1 MLLALNAVTAFSVA
15 PLMNNDVKLG
25 VNALLL
31 LFAPEPNTA
40 LTCASVTP
48 FEPTNAGDPHCITTE
63 RNTGAPASSM
73 LASAVAILFVDG

>member
-31 LFAPEPNTA
+31 LFAPEQNTA
-40 LTCASVTP
+40 MTGASVTP
-48 FEPTNAGDPHCITTE
+48 
-63 RNTGAPASSM
+63 M
-73 LASAVAILFVDG
+73 